1 MITPQPKTK
10 TNNQKKKK
18 SDRKI
23 KTTLPLSITLQQY
36 NQMSFS
42 RIIELVVLTTI
53 MFLTSFIS
61 GILPLKLSIST
72 HYLRY
77 LSLLAMGVLVG
88 TAMLIILPEGI
99 EMLSTSTQNI
109 SGFVG
114 FPILMG
120 FVTMFIIDNVFS
132 NNKSSSSNPKGQT
145 SLYESIF
152 GSSLTIGFIFHGI
165 VDGISLGSS
174 FAGGAAI
181 PLLIFTAIIIH
192 KIPTSFS
199 LSTILYLEG
208 IPDSKLFWHI
218 FLFALL
224 SPIATWI
231 TYMIVSLLKANL
243 DVVVGILFLFSA
255 GNFLFVVSHVMS
267 EFTIGD
273 YQVLPTSVESETN
286 TVVTNSIHSKFSKL
300 EFTLA
305 LVGIL
310 IPALLTF
317 IKE

>member
-1 MITPQPKTK
+1 M
-10 TNNQKKKK
+10 
-18 SDRKI
+18 
-23 KTTLPLSITLQQY
+23 SI
-36 NQMSFS
+36 S

-88 TAMLIILPEGI
+88 TSMLIILPEGI

-120 FVTMFIIDNVFS
+120 FLTMFIIDNIFS
-132 NNKSSSSNPKGQT
+132 NNKSLTPSNNKNQIN
-145 SLYESIF
+145 LYESIF

-165 VDGISLGSS
+165 IDGISLGSS
-174 FAGGAAI
+174 FASGATI
-181 PLLIFTAIIIH
+181 PIIIFTAIIIH

-199 LSTILYLEG
+199 LSTILYLEN

-224 SPIATWI
+224 SPISTWI
-231 TYMIVSLLKANL
+231 TYMIVSLLKNNL
-243 DVVVGILFLFSA
+243 DVVIGILFLFSA
-255 GNFLFVVSHVMS
+255 GNFLFVVSHVMN

-286 TVVTNSIHSKFSKL
+286 TVVNNSIHSKFSKL
-300 EFTLA
+300 EFSLTLM
-305 LVGIL
+305 GIL
-310 IPALLTF
+310 IPTLLSF